1 VGDSLGGKL
10 DKLIQ
15 EGEKLSA
22 KDKKRSAK
30 ELNQVQLSATLGAMT
45 IDLTDFTV
53 DETNVLGR
61 GAFGTVFAGT
71 VHHARYTPYSPYT
84 PLIHYTVFAG
94 EYQGEEA
101 AVKVFSLENM
111 SVEEQ
116 AKLKKGMV
124 KELQVGR
131 RIHSGHRCHRTQ
143 HHALTHTM
151 HYHTPCTDRYTHH
164 LTIRIISPY
173 ASSHRS

>member
-1 VGDSLGGKL
+1 VGDSLGEKL

-53 DETNVLGR
+53 YLTKVLGR

-71 VHHARYTPYSPYT
+71 VHYAHYTPYSLYSLYT
-84 PLIHYTVFAG
+84 IHYTHTLHS
-94 EYQGEEA
+94 YTT
-101 AVKVFSLENM
+101 SC
-111 SVEEQ
+111 S
-116 AKLKKGMV
+116 KGSTR
-124 KELQVGR
+124 ER
-131 RIHSGHRCHRTQ
+131 RRQ
-143 HHALTHTM
+143 
-151 HYHTPCTDRYTHH
+151 
-164 LTIRIISPY
+164 
-173 ASSHRS
+173 